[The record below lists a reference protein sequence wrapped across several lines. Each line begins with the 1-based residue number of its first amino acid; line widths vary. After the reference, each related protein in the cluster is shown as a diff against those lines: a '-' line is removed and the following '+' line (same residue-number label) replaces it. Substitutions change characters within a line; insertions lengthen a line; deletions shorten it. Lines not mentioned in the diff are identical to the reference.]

1 MVCCM
6 PSSFLK
12 LKSFAEP
19 ILRDEVY
26 LSTKEAIFTGAMT
39 HELIH
44 EGKEVIFAEIEKRT
58 LKL

>member
-1 MVCCM
+1 MVYCM

-12 LKSFAEP
+12 LKSFAKP
-19 ILRDEVY
+19 ILRDELY
-26 LSTKEAIFTGAMT
+26 LSTKEAIFAGEMT

-44 EGKEVIFAEIEKRT
+44 IGKDVIFAEIGKRT

>member
-1 MVCCM
+1 MVYRM
-6 PSSFLK
+6 PSPFSK
-12 LKSFAEP
+12 LKSFAKP

-26 LSTKEAIFTGAMT
+26 LSIKEAILTGEMT

-44 EGKEVIFAEIEKRT
+44 IGKEVIFAEIEKRT